1 MNPKIF
7 KKLACILNKKEQKR
21 IVGLGVLVLIGGL
34 LEMLGVSMIIPLAQA
49 VMDTERMQQNKY
61 VKWVCDLLH
70 IEDMNVFTILLLIA
84 VILVFVIKNG
94 YLLFLAY
101 IQAKFVNSNQH
112 KAGSYMLE
120 EYLNR
125 PYEFYLNADIPTI
138 FRILDGD
145 IPKVFQLLFSLIRM
159 VTELVV
165 AVCLFVLLMILDPM
179 MTLLLLAL
187 FLVMTV
193 IVVKVLKPVLNKI
206 GEENQEVQ
214 SVAGRWRTKAVYGI
228 KDVKVLGRES
238 FFASFYEKHTKRG
251 MELTVKY
258 SVLNN
263 MPRTI
268 IETVCIAGVLGYL
281 AICIAMGGDVKEQL
295 TSIVAFAVAA
305 FRLMPSMN
313 RINTYMTDIAFFEP
327 SLNYVYDHVDFTKY
341 KENGKYVSTPPENP
355 EPVKVDADIVLKDI
369 SYTYPNTDKKILDH
383 ANMVIPYG
391 KSIGVVGPSGAGKS
405 TVIDIF
411 LGLLQAQEGSI
422 CCGKRNVMDN
432 YPSWLGNIGYIPQ
445 AIYLSDDSIRDNI
458 AFGVEKDKIDDARVW
473 EVLEEAQ
480 MKKFVEALPE
490 GLDTSTGDRGVRI
503 SGGERQRLGIAR
515 ALYHDPDILV
525 FDEATSALDNATE
538 EAVMEAINSF
548 HGRKTMVI
556 IAHRLNTIEKCD
568 VIYRVENGK
577 IMEQKKG

>member
-1 MNPKIF
+1 MNPEIF
-7 KKLACILNKKEQKR
+7 KKLSCILNKKEKGR

-49 VMDTERMQQNKY
+49 VMDTERLRQNEY
-61 VKWVCDLLH
+61 VDWICSLLH
-70 IEDMNVFTILLLIA
+70 IEDMNAFTILLLIA
-84 VILVFVIKNG
+84 VICVFVVKNA

-112 KAGSYMLE
+112 RAGSYMLE

-165 AVCLFVLLMILDPM
+165 AICLFLLLLVLDLK
-179 MTLLLLAL
+179 MTLLLLVL
-187 FLVMTV
+187 FLIMTF
-193 IVVKVLKPVLNKI
+193 IIVKVLKPMLNKI

-214 SVAGRWRTKAVYGI
+214 SLAGRWRTKAVYGI
-228 KDVKVLGRES
+228 KDVKVLGREG
-238 FFASFYEKHTKRG
+238 FFASFYEKHTRRG

-263 MPRTI
+263 LPRTI

-281 AICIAMGGDVKEQL
+281 AICIVVGGDVKEQL
-295 TSIVAFAVAA
+295 TSLVAFAVAA

-327 SLNYVYDHVDFTKY
+327 SLNYVYEHVDFTKY

-355 EPVKVDADIVLKDI
+355 EPVKVNTDIVLENI
-369 SYTYPNTDKKILDH
+369 TYAYPNTDKKILNH

-391 KSIGVVGPSGAGKS
+391 KSVGVVGPSGAGKS

-411 LGLLQAQEGSI
+411 LGLLRAQEGSI
-422 CCGKRNVMDN
+422 RCGGRDVMDN
-432 YPSWLGNIGYIPQ
+432 YPSWLSNIGYIPQ

-458 AFGVEKDKIDDARVW
+458 AFGVERDKIDDARVW

-538 EAVMEAINSF
+538 RAVMEAINSF
-548 HGRKTMVI
+548 HGKKTLLI
-556 IAHRLNTIEKCD
+556 IAHRLNTLEQCD
-568 VIYRVENGK
+568 ILYRVENGK
-577 IMEQKKG
+577 ITVQEK

>member
-1 MNPKIF
+1 MNPEIF
-7 KKLACILNKKEQKR
+7 KKLSCILNKKEQKR

-49 VMDTERMQQNKY
+49 VMDTDRMQQNEY
-61 VKWVCDLLH
+61 VQWICRLLH
-70 IEDMNVFTILLLIA
+70 VENMRVFTILLLAA
-84 VILVFVIKNG
+84 VVFVFVVKNA

-101 IQAKFVNSNQH
+101 VQAKFVNSNQH

-159 VTELVV
+159 VTEIVV
-165 AVCLFVLLMILDPM
+165 AVCLFVLLLVLDLK
-179 MTLLLLAL
+179 MTVLLLIL
-187 FLVMTV
+187 FLIMTFV
-193 IVVKVLKPVLNKI
+193 IVKVLKPVLNKI

-238 FFASFYEKHTKRG
+238 FFASFYEKHTRRG

-281 AICIAMGGDVKEQL
+281 AICIALGGDVKEQL

-327 SLNYVYDHVDFTKY
+327 SLNYVYDHVDFSKY
-341 KENGKYVSTPPENP
+341 KENGKYVCTPPENP
-355 EPVKVDADIVLKDI
+355 KPVTIDTDIVLKDI
-369 SYTYPNTDKKILDH
+369 TYTYPNTDKKILNH
-383 ANMVIPYG
+383 ASMVIPYG
-391 KSIGVVGPSGAGKS
+391 KSVGVVGPSGAGKS

-411 LGLLQAQEGSI
+411 LGLLRAQEGSI
-422 CCGKRNVMDN
+422 RCGDRNVMDN
-432 YPSWLGNIGYIPQ
+432 YPSWLSNIGYIPQ

-473 EVLEEAQ
+473 KVLEEAQ

-568 VIYRVENGK
+568 VIYHVENGK
-577 IMEQKKG
+577 ITVQEK

>member
-1 MNPKIF
+1 MNPEIL
-7 KKLACILNKKEQKR
+7 KKLSCILNQKERKR
-21 IVGLGVLVLIGGL
+21 MIGLGILVLIGGL
-34 LEMLGVSMIIPLAQA
+34 LEMLGVSMILPLVSAITNLEG
-49 VMDTERMQQNKY
+49 MSQNKY
-61 VKWVCDLLH
+61 VQWICATLH
-70 IEDMNVFTILLLIA
+70 IEDMNLFVVLLLIA
-84 VILVFVIKNG
+84 VILVFVVKNT
-94 YLLFLAY
+94 YLLFLSY
-101 IQAKFVNSNQH
+101 VQAKFVNSNQH
-112 KAGSYMLE
+112 RAGSYMLE

-125 PYEFYLNADIPTI
+125 PYEFYLDADIPTI

-145 IPKVFQLLFSLIRM
+145 IPKVFQLLLSLIRM
-159 VTELVV
+159 ITEIVV
-165 AVCLFVLLMILDPM
+165 AVCLFVLLLIIDIK
-179 MTLLLLAL
+179 MTLLLLGLSLA
-187 FLVMTV
+187 MTL
-193 IVVKVLKPVLNKI
+193 IVVKVLKPRLNRI

-214 SVAGRWRTKAVYGI
+214 SIVGRWRTKAVYGI

-238 FFASFYEKHTKRG
+238 VFASFYDKYTWRG
-251 MELTVKY
+251 MELTIKY
-258 SVLNN
+258 SVLNGV
-263 MPRTI
+263 PRTI
-268 IETVCIAGVLGYL
+268 IETVIIAGVLGYL
-281 AICIAMGGDVKEQL
+281 AVCIVVGGDVTNQL

-305 FRLMPSMN
+305 IRLMPSMN
-313 RINTYMTDIAFFEP
+313 RINTYLTDIAFYEP
-327 SLNYVYDHVDFTKY
+327 SLNYVYEHVDFTNY
-341 KENGKYVSTPPENP
+341 KENGKYVSSPPENSK
-355 EPVKVDADIVLKDI
+355 PVTIDTDIILKDI
-369 SYTYPNTDKKILDH
+369 TYSYPNTDKKILDH
-383 ANMVIPYG
+383 ADMVIPYG

-411 LGLLQAQEGSI
+411 LGLLRAQGGSI
-422 CCGKRNVMDN
+422 RCGDRNVMDN
-432 YPSWLGNIGYIPQ
+432 YPSWLSNIGYIPQ

-458 AFGVEKDKIDDARVW
+458 AFGVEKDKIDDTRVW

-538 EAVMEAINSF
+538 QAVMEAINSF

-577 IMEQKKG
+577 IVEQKKG

>member
-7 KKLACILNKKEQKR
+7 KKLSCILNKKEQKR

-34 LEMLGVSMIIPLAQA
+34 LEMLGVSMIIPLAEA
-49 VMDTERMQQNKY
+49 VMDTERMRQNQY
-61 VKWVCDLLH
+61 VMWVCDLFH
-70 IEDMNVFTILLLIA
+70 IKDMNVFTILLLVA
-84 VILVFVIKNG
+84 VILVFVIKNL
-94 YLLFLAY
+94 YLLLLAY
-101 IQAKFVNSNQH
+101 VQAKFVNSNQH

-165 AVCLFVLLMILDPM
+165 AVCLFVLLLVLDPR
-179 MTLLLLAL
+179 MTLLLLVL
-187 FLVMTV
+187 FLLMTF

-238 FFASFYEKHTKRG
+238 FFASFYKKHTRRG

-263 MPRTI
+263 MPRTV
-268 IETVCIAGVLGYL
+268 IETVCIASVLGYL
-281 AICIAMGGDVKEQL
+281 AICIATGGDVKGQL

-327 SLNYVYDHVDFTKY
+327 SLNYVYEHVDFTKY
-341 KENGKYVSTPPENP
+341 KENGKYVCTPPENP
-355 EPVKVDADIVLKDI
+355 KPVQVDGDVVMKDI
-369 SYTYPNTDKKILDH
+369 TYTYPNTDKKILEH

-391 KSIGVVGPSGAGKS
+391 KSVGVVGPSGAGKS

-411 LGLLQAQEGSI
+411 LGLLRAQEGNI
-422 CCGKRNVMDN
+422 LCGERNVMDN

-538 EAVMEAINSF
+538 QAVMEAINSF
-548 HGRKTMVI
+548 HGKKTMVI

-568 VIYRVENGK
+568 VIYRVENGQITLQEK
-577 IMEQKKG
+577 